1 MKQLET
7 KNQKLITNVLD
18 FYREIGIDSTV
29 YDKFFC
35 EAPSLFEDNKKN
47 IRPEIN
53 HHSKKNKEL
62 QIKELEHSFKIFE
75 GCKLKK
81 TSTNF
86 VSFYGNTNSKLLII
100 DGPPDEEEDKKG
112 VPFVSSKG
120 LLFEKMLN
128 AIELKIEK
136 TFIVKSIP
144 WRPPGNRYPSNE
156 EIKICRPFILNL
168 INLIKPRIIVCLG
181 EVSTNQILELDE
193 SIIKLRGKWRFLQ
206 SKITNDFDHLNYE
219 ISVLPTLNITHL
231 IERPELKKYA
241 WEDMKLFRD
250 KIKEIS

>member
-18 FYREIGIDSTV
+18 FYREIGIDITV

-35 EAPSLFEDNKKN
+35 EAHFLFEDNKKH
-47 IRPEIN
+47 IRLEIN

-100 DGPPDEEEDKKG
+100 DGPPDKEEDKKG
-112 VPFVSSKG
+112 VSFVSSKG

-136 TFIVKSIP
+136 TFTKC
-144 WRPPGNRYPSNE
+144 WLKFKRPIIHYPG
-156 EIKICRPFILNL
+156 
-168 INLIKPRIIVCLG
+168 
-181 EVSTNQILELDE
+181 
-193 SIIKLRGKWRFLQ
+193 
-206 SKITNDFDHLNYE
+206 
-219 ISVLPTLNITHL
+219 
-231 IERPELKKYA
+231 
-241 WEDMKLFRD
+241 
-250 KIKEIS
+250 

>member
-18 FYREIGIDSTV
+18 FYREIGIHITV
-29 YDKFFC
+29 YDKIFC
-35 EAPSLFEDNKKN
+35 EAAFLFEDNKKN

-100 DGPPDEEEDKKG
+100 DGPPDVDEDKKG

-128 AIELKIEK
+128 AIELNMDE
-136 TFIVKSIP
+136 TFIIKSIP
-144 WRPPGNRYPSNE
+144 WRPPGNRYPSKE
-156 EIKICRPFILNL
+156 EIKICRPFIINL
-168 INLIKPRIIVCLG
+168 INLLKPKIIVCLG
-181 EVSTNQILELDE
+181 EVPTNQILELNE
-193 SIIKLRGKWRFLQ
+193 SIIKLRGKWQTLK
-206 SKITNDFDHLNYE
+206 SNE
-219 ISVLPTLNITHL
+219 INCEFSILPTFSVSHLLN
-231 IERPELKKYA
+231 RPDLKKYA
-241 WEDMKLFRD
+241 WEDMKLLRD
-250 KIKEIS
+250 KIKEI

>member
-18 FYREIGIDSTV
+18 FYREIGIDITV

-35 EAPSLFEDNKKN
+35 KEPFLFKNNKKN

-53 HHSKKNKEL
+53 YYSKKNKEL

-100 DGPPDEEEDKKG
+100 DGPPDVDEDKKG

-128 AIELKIEK
+128 AIELKMDE
-136 TFIVKSIP
+136 TFIVKGIP

-156 EIKICRPFILNL
+156 EIKMCRPFILNL
-168 INLIKPRIIVCLG
+168 INLLKPKIIVCLG
-181 EVSTNQILELDE
+181 EVPTFQILDLNE
-193 SIIKLRGKWRFLQ
+193 SIIELRGNWQILK
-206 SKITNDFDHLNYE
+206 SNESNYKF
-219 ISVLPTLNITHL
+219 SVLPTFSITHL
-231 IERPELKKYA
+231 LNRPELKKYA
-241 WEDMKLFRD
+241 WEDTKLLRD
-250 KIKEIS
+250 SIKEI

>member
-7 KNQKLITNVLD
+7 KNQKLITNVLN
-18 FYREIGIDSTV
+18 FYREIGIDITV
-29 YDKFFC
+29 HDKLFC
-35 EAPSLFEDNKKN
+35 KESFLFEDNKKN

-53 HHSKKNKEL
+53 LYSKKNKEL

-100 DGPPDEEEDKKG
+100 DGPPDVDEDKKG

-128 AIELKIEK
+128 AIELNMDE
-136 TFIVKSIP
+136 TFIIKSIP
-144 WRPPGNRYPSNE
+144 WRPPGNRYPSKE
-156 EIKICRPFILNL
+156 EIKICRPFIINL
-168 INLIKPRIIVCLG
+168 INLLKPKIIVCLG
-181 EVSTNQILELDE
+181 EVPTYQILELNE
-193 SIIKLRGKWRFLQ
+193 SIIKLRGKWQTLK
-206 SKITNDFDHLNYE
+206 SNE
-219 ISVLPTLNITHL
+219 INCEFSILPTFSVSHLLN
-231 IERPELKKYA
+231 RPDLKKYA
-241 WEDMKLFRD
+241 WEDMKLLRD
-250 KIKEIS
+250 KLKEI

>member
-7 KNQKLITNVLD
+7 KNQKLITNVLN
-18 FYREIGIDSTV
+18 FYREIGIDITV
-29 YDKFFC
+29 HDKLFC
-35 EAPSLFEDNKKN
+35 KESFLFEENKKN

-53 HHSKKNKEL
+53 LYSKKNKEL

-100 DGPPDEEEDKKG
+100 DGPPDVEEDKKG

-128 AIELKIEK
+128 AIELNMDE
-136 TFIVKSIP
+136 TFIIKSIP
-144 WRPPGNRYPSNE
+144 WRPPGNRYPSKE
-156 EIKICRPFILNL
+156 EIKICRPFIINL
-168 INLIKPRIIVCLG
+168 INLLKPKIIICLG
-181 EVSTNQILELDE
+181 EVPTYQILELNE
-193 SIIKLRGKWRFLQ
+193 SIIKLRGKWQTLK
-206 SKITNDFDHLNYE
+206 SNE
-219 ISVLPTLNITHL
+219 INCEFSILPTFSVSHLLN
-231 IERPELKKYA
+231 RPDLKKYA
-241 WEDMKLFRD
+241 WEDMKLLRD
-250 KIKEIS
+250 KIKEI

>member
-18 FYREIGIDSTV
+18 FYREIGIDSII

-35 EAPSLFEDNKKN
+35 EVPSLFEHNKKN

-100 DGPPDEEEDKKG
+100 DGPPDVDEDKKG

-120 LLFEKMLN
+120 LLFKKMLN
-128 AIELKIEK
+128 AIELNMDE
-136 TFIVKSIP
+136 TFIIKSIP
-144 WRPPGNRYPSNE
+144 WRPPGNRYPSKE
-156 EIKICRPFILNL
+156 EIKICRPFIINL
-168 INLIKPRIIVCLG
+168 INLLKPKIIVCLG
-181 EVSTNQILELDE
+181 EVPTYQILELNE
-193 SIIKLRGKWRFLQ
+193 SIIKLRGKWQTLK
-206 SKITNDFDHLNYE
+206 SNE
-219 ISVLPTLNITHL
+219 INCEFSILPTFSVSHLLN
-231 IERPELKKYA
+231 RPDLKKYA
-241 WEDMKLFRD
+241 WEDMKLLRD
-250 KIKEIS
+250 KIKEI

>member
-7 KNQKLITNVLD
+7 KNQTLITNVLD
-18 FYREIGIDSTV
+18 FYREIGIDITV
-29 YDKFFC
+29 YNKFVC
-35 EAPSLFEDNKKN
+35 KDALLFTNNKKN

-53 HHSKKNKEL
+53 YYSKKNKEL

-100 DGPPDEEEDKKG
+100 DGPPDVDEDKKG

-128 AIELKIEK
+128 AIELNMDE
-136 TFIVKSIP
+136 TFIIKSIP
-144 WRPPGNRYPSNE
+144 WRPPGNRYPSKE
-156 EIKICRPFILNL
+156 EIKICRPFIINL
-168 INLIKPRIIVCLG
+168 INLLKPKIIVCLG
-181 EVSTNQILELDE
+181 EVPTYQILELNE
-193 SIIKLRGKWRFLQ
+193 SIIKLRGKWQTLK
-206 SKITNDFDHLNYE
+206 SNE
-219 ISVLPTLNITHL
+219 INCEFSILPTFSVSHLLN
-231 IERPELKKYA
+231 RPDLKKYA
-241 WEDMKLFRD
+241 WEDMKLLRD
-250 KIKEIS
+250 KIKGI

>member
-7 KNQKLITNVLD
+7 QNQKIITNVLD

-47 IRPEIN
+47 IRPEKN
-53 HHSKKNKEL
+53 HHSNKNKE
-62 QIKELEHSFKIFE
+62 QKIKELEHSFRIFE

-100 DGPPDEEEDKKG
+100 DGPPDVDEDKKG
-112 VPFVSSKG
+112 VPFVSNKG

-128 AIELKIEK
+128 AIELNMDE
-136 TFIVKSIP
+136 TFIIKSIP
-144 WRPPGNRYPSNE
+144 WRLPGNRYPSKE
-156 EIKICRPFILNL
+156 EIKICRPFI
-168 INLIKPRIIVCLG
+168 INLITLLEPKIIVCLG
-181 EVSTNQILELDE
+181 EVPTYQILELNE
-193 SIIKLRGKWRFLQ
+193 SIIKLRGKWQTLK
-206 SKITNDFDHLNYE
+206 SNE
-219 ISVLPTLNITHL
+219 INCEFSILPTFSVSHLLN
-231 IERPELKKYA
+231 RPDLKKYA
-241 WEDMKLFRD
+241 WEDMKLLRD
-250 KIKEIS
+250 RIKEI

>member
-1 MKQLET
+1 MKHLET

-18 FYREIGIDSTV
+18 FYREIGIDSIV

-35 EAPSLFEDNKKN
+35 EATSLFEDNKKN
-47 IRPEIN
+47 IRLEIN

-128 AIELKIEK
+128 AIELNMDE
-136 TFIVKSIP
+136 TFIIKSIP
-144 WRPPGNRYPSNE
+144 WRPPGNRYPSKE
-156 EIKICRPFILNL
+156 EIKICRPFIINL
-168 INLIKPRIIVCLG
+168 INLLNPKIIVCLG
-181 EVSTNQILELDE
+181 EVPTYQILELNE
-193 SIIKLRGKWRFLQ
+193 SIIKLRGKWQTLK
-206 SKITNDFDHLNYE
+206 SNE
-219 ISVLPTLNITHL
+219 INCEFSILPTFSVSHLLN
-231 IERPELKKYA
+231 RPDLKKYA
-241 WEDMKLFRD
+241 WEDMKLLRD
-250 KIKEIS
+250 KIKEI

>member
-18 FYREIGIDSTV
+18 FYREIGIDITV
-29 YDKFFC
+29 YDKIFC
-35 EAPSLFEDNKKN
+35 KEPFLFKGNKKN
-47 IRPEIN
+47 INPEVN

-100 DGPPDEEEDKKG
+100 DEPPDVEEDKKG

-128 AIELKIEK
+128 AIELKLDE
-136 TFIVKSIP
+136 TFIIKSIP
-144 WRPPGNRYPSNE
+144 WRPPGNRYPSKE
-156 EIKICRPFILNL
+156 EIKICRPFIINL
-168 INLIKPRIIVCLG
+168 INLLKPKIIVCLG
-181 EVSTNQILELDE
+181 EVSTYQILELNE
-193 SIIKLRGKWRFLQ
+193 SIIKLRGKWQTLK
-206 SKITNDFDHLNYE
+206 SNE
-219 ISVLPTLNITHL
+219 INCEFSILPTFSVSHLLN
-231 IERPELKKYA
+231 RPDLKKYA
-241 WEDMKLFRD
+241 WEDMKLLRD
-250 KIKEIS
+250 KIKEI

>member
-53 HHSKKNKEL
+53 QHSKKNKEL

-100 DGPPDEEEDKKG
+100 DGPPDDEEDKKG
-112 VPFVSSKG
+112 IPFVSSKG

-128 AIELKIEK
+128 AIELNMDE
-136 TFIVKSIP
+136 TFIIKSIP
-144 WRPPGNRYPSNE
+144 WRPPGNRYPSKE
-156 EIKICRPFILNL
+156 EIKICRPFIINL
-168 INLIKPRIIVCLG
+168 INLLKPKIIVCLG
-181 EVSTNQILELDE
+181 EVPTYQILELNE
-193 SIIKLRGKWRFLQ
+193 SIIKLRGKWQTLK
-206 SKITNDFDHLNYE
+206 SNE
-219 ISVLPTLNITHL
+219 INCEFSILPTFSISHLLN
-231 IERPELKKYA
+231 RPDLKKSA
-241 WEDMKLFRD
+241 WEDMKLLRD
-250 KIKEIS
+250 KINEI

>member
-18 FYREIGIDSTV
+18 FYREIGIDITV
-29 YDKFFC
+29 HDKFLCKEPF
-35 EAPSLFEDNKKN
+35 LFKANQKN
-47 IRPEIN
+47 IRSEIN
-53 HHSKKNKEL
+53 IHSKNNKEI

-100 DGPPDEEEDKKG
+100 DGPPDVDEDKKG

-128 AIELKIEK
+128 AIELNMDE
-136 TFIVKSIP
+136 TFIIKSIP
-144 WRPPGNRYPSNE
+144 WRPPGNRYPSKE
-156 EIKICRPFILNL
+156 EIKICRPFIINL
-168 INLIKPRIIVCLG
+168 INLLKPKIIVCLG
-181 EVSTNQILELDE
+181 EVPTYQILELNE
-193 SIIKLRGKWRFLQ
+193 SIVKLRGKWQ
-206 SKITNDFDHLNYE
+206 TWKSNE
-219 ISVLPTLNITHL
+219 INCEFSILPTFNVSHLLN
-231 IERPELKKYA
+231 RPDLKKYA
-241 WEDMKLFRD
+241 WEDMKLLRD
-250 KIKEIS
+250 KIKEI